1 MILEAIHDEGR
12 HDFSTEVLN
21 CAGDKELQFV
31 AHIYVHHFLRLCAS
45 KLFLAN
51 LFLTIDMLLPKCAV
65 TASSGSETLREQF
78 HFGNSGTTSQL
89 RQAFKTLKRK
99 LNI

>member
-1 MILEAIHDEGR
+1 MDLVSRSWFAPDIGRMILEAIHDEGR

-51 LFLTIDMLLPKCAV
+51 LFLTIEH
-65 TASSGSETLREQF
+65 ASSQMCRNRE
-78 HFGNSGTTSQL
+78 
-89 RQAFKTLKRK
+89 
-99 LNI
+99 